1 MVSVPEVFPR
11 LLALL
16 EGLAARPHEALAAC
30 GIGALSRLLLTAG
43 HLFDERAWRP
53 PSAPS
58 PGRCDALFRISPRSP
73 TSRPATRAAARW
85 GVDARAAVWS
95 VWWRAAREVTTRA
108 ATQRLLIQAAA
119 ELYFR
124 HGARLDAEALGAVC
138 GALEASAAHAAKINA
153 DVELRARLRRA
164 GTLAIAATGLDVSTA
179 PPDPPLTAMEVEA
192 RRAALAVLLHL
203 HTAGAGSAGARNSP
217 PNGASSASA
226 SASAPTRAKQT
237 HAQASAARESES
249 RLVALVLSVLDEFS
263 ELASG
268 SGASLRPNLTL
279 ELDPSEAG
287 IGAEAEMEA
296 SARARDELAARA
308 RRWRWTPSRRWRGS
322 TRLRSGGTF
331 ASRFRPSCASS
342 SASARRER

>member
-1 MVSVPEVFPR
+1 MRRV
-11 LLALL
+11 
-16 EGLAARPHEALAAC
+16 
-30 GIGALSRLLLTAG
+30 
-43 HLFDERAWRP
+43 
-53 PSAPS
+53 
-58 PGRCDALFRISPRSP
+58 
-73 TSRPATRAAARW
+73 
-85 GVDARAAVWS
+85 
-95 VWWRAAREVTTRA
+95 
-108 ATQRLLIQAAA
+108 
-119 ELYFR
+119 
-124 HGARLDAEALGAVC
+124 
-138 GALEASAAHAAKINA
+138 EASAAHAAKINA

-308 RRWRWTPSRRWRGS
+308 PLAVDALKALARFDEASFRGNLRVAFPSLV
-322 TRLRSGGTF
+322 RLVECERAPGEV
-331 ASRFRPSCASS
+331 SRALSDVF
-342 SASARRER
+342 ARRVGPILIRSLEGM

>member
-1 MVSVPEVFPR
+1 M
-11 LLALL
+11 
-16 EGLAARPHEALAAC
+16 
-30 GIGALSRLLLTAG
+30 
-43 HLFDERAWRP
+43 
-53 PSAPS
+53 
-58 PGRCDALFRISPRSP
+58 
-73 TSRPATRAAARW
+73 
-85 GVDARAAVWS
+85 
-95 VWWRAAREVTTRA
+95 
-108 ATQRLLIQAAA
+108 
-119 ELYFR
+119 
-124 HGARLDAEALGAVC
+124 
-138 GALEASAAHAAKINA
+138 
-153 DVELRARLRRA
+153 ELRARLRRA

-192 RRAALAVLLHL
+192 RRAAPRLHG
-203 HTAGAGSAGARNSP
+203 TPRARVPTGARNSP

-308 RRWRWTPSRRWRGS
+308 PLAVDALKALARFDEASFR
-322 TRLRSGGTF
+322 GTF
-331 ASRFRPSCASS
+331 ASRFHPSCASS